1 MLTYFYILVLHLLTY
16 FYLLVLGVPLAA
28 WAFVRC
34 FYRIFERVDKEER
47 DMPQWAGR

>member
-1 MLTYFYILVLHLLTY
+1 
-16 FYLLVLGVPLAA
+16 VPLAA